1 MFFCVAFIPHC
12 IVLLFVFSL
21 NLNSFEFE
29 FKLNVF
35 ESFSKMENL
44 SLFPYPF
51 QPSRPISSFSFFFLS
66 SYRGPNS
73 LSAQPFPFPGPSPHW
88 PVPRLPS
95 LPSHCQWAPPI
106 GCFFLPCAS
115 RTLAKP
121 ESGPATSSPALALTP
136 RRPAA
141 PIKRTARTPLDP
153 ERKSPPPRLPKP

>member
-1 MFFCVAFIPHC
+1 MHSCCPC

-51 QPSRPISSFSFFFLS
+51 QPSRPISSFSFSLFLP
-66 SYRGPNS
+66 RPKLLVGPAFS
-73 LSAQPFPFPGPSPHW
+73 LPQPISARW
-88 PVPRLPS
+88 PIPRLPS
-95 LPSHCQWAPPI
+95 LPSHCQRAPPV
-106 GCFFLPCAS
+106 GCFFLPCVG

-153 ERKSPPPRLPKP
+153 EPKPSPPLLPKP